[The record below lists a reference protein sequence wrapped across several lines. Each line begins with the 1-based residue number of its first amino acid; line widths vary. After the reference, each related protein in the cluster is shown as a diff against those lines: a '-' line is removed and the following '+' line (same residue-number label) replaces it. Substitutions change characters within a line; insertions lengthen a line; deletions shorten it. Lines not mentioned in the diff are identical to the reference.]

1 MFPLS
6 HLYAANKV
14 CDITEPAFIVGSVLP
29 DIAYTG
35 VMSFPRSHSMAE
47 EFDQYIR
54 LNHPEWTS
62 MAEGVTLHV
71 KPRGLDL
78 HSDVDYQNKG
88 VGWAYI
94 LSEHLVDEVGEC
106 CGVSGKTSVK
116 AAHWFI
122 EMAVD
127 MYIAGDSPDSLD
139 ILRSSMESVGPDIVS
154 KILGGFLDTDEAE
167 VKPSAVE
174 FFRMLGEYAPTSI
187 NASIDF
193 YSWINRKMFSKDIDE
208 ELGREILQKALD
220 RTRDEYETFMS
231 GSIENMIMRYG

>member
-1 MFPLS
+1 MFPLA
-6 HLYAANKV
+6 HLYAANTV
-14 CDITEPAFIVGSVLP
+14 SDLTDPAFVVGSVLP

-71 KPRGLDL
+71 KPKGLDL
-78 HSDVDYQNKG
+78 HSDVDYQEKG

-94 LSEHLVDEVGEC
+94 LSEPLVDDVGEC
-106 CGVSGKTSVK
+106 CGVSGKTAVK

-127 MYIAGDSPDSLD
+127 MHIFGDSPGSMD
-139 ILRSSMESVGPDIVS
+139 ILRSSLEDVGPDIVS
-154 KILGGFLDTDEAE
+154 KILSGFLTKDEGE
-167 VKPSAVE
+167 VKPPVEE
-174 FFRMLGEYAPTSI
+174 FFSMLAEYAPTSI
-187 NASIDF
+187 STAIDF
-193 YSWINRKMFSKDIDE
+193 YSWINRKMFSKGIDE
-208 ELGREILQKALD
+208 LMGRQILTKALNL
-220 RTRDEYETFMS
+220 THGEYETFMS
-231 GSIENMIMRYG
+231 GSIEKMRMGYG